1 MTRSE
6 AGRRPGGR
14 VAALIVGAGVVLAA
28 CGGQGASGAAPPS
41 ATSAGGPASAGS
53 SASSAAPSG
62 SGPASSD
69 ILEQTGSTISV
80 PVTTV
85 TGSSGDA
92 KVTVQISVGG
102 GPPATVVLDTGSAG
116 LLIDA
121 SAVGSQ
127 VTDSGQQLDKNF
139 VGGTVPATLAQA
151 PVTLGGVTTSS
162 PVGIG
167 LLEAGSGAALFDGT
181 SGLLGI
187 ATANGPTLSA
197 DLFSPTL
204 QLPTPYQA
212 GSVLDISPTGTGSW
226 TLGPVTEPAGAV
238 AVPLVAASGPPT
250 TYPDGAPVYA
260 KDVQL
265 CWTIG
270 SAAPACGPTDLD
282 IGNPNTALNATTF
295 ASLNAGGDLLA
306 SGTAVQMATTQQQGL
321 WSFTSGQTQGQ
332 DVVELA
338 ALGANT
344 EFNTGIEYFYAT
356 TVAFDYANGRLLLA
370 PKG

>member
-1 MTRSE
+1 MTRS
-6 AGRRPGGR
+6 AASRWPGGR
-14 VAALIVGAGVVLAA
+14 IGAIVVGAGVLLAA
-28 CGGQGASGAAPPS
+28 CGGQGASSPSGA
-41 ATSAGGPASAGS
+41 TTAGGTTAGTPASVP
-53 SASSAAPSG
+53 ASG
-62 SGPASSD
+62 VPASSD
-69 ILEQTGSTISV
+69 ILEQTGSTITV

-121 SAVGSQ
+121 SMVGSQ
-127 VTDSGQQLDKNF
+127 VVDSGQQLDKNF

-151 PVTLGGVTTSS
+151 PVTVGGVTTAS

-167 LLEAGSGAALFDGT
+167 LLQAGSGAGLFDGT

-187 ATANGPTLSA
+187 GTANGPTLNA

-204 QLPTPYQA
+204 QLPAPYQA
-212 GSVLDISPTGTGSW
+212 GSMLDISPTGTGTW
-226 TLGPVTEPAGAV
+226 TLGPVTAPAGAV
-238 AVPLVAASGPPT
+238 AVPLVAVSGPPT
-250 TYPDGAPVYA
+250 TYPDGAPAYA

-282 IGNPNTALNATTF
+282 IGNPNTALNSTTF
-295 ASLNAGGDLLA
+295 AALDAGGDLLA
-306 SGTAVQMATTQQQGL
+306 SGTGIVMGTTEKQTL

-332 DVVELA
+332 NVVELA

-344 EFNTGIEYFYAT
+344 EFNAGIEYFYAN